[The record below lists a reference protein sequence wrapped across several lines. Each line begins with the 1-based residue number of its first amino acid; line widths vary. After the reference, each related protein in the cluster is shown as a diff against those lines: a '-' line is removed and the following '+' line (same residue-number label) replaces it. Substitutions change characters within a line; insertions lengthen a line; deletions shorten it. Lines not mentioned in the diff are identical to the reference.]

1 MKKKILTI
9 FSVGIIGLS
18 HAVLAENEARYSSE
32 TGIVHIPKVI
42 VDGFEYQVDMQQTDG
57 MNFTVTNISV
67 LEHESTAN
75 GTYDYNT
82 NSQHLIFYWENSTFE
97 KCGPQVRGESAP
109 LDERDITL
117 SNNTQIWHKI
127 NMEDGGD
134 IVWSRQN
141 GTSNSIVG
149 VWTSEAVQ
157 ITFNADETVF
167 VQGTCP

>member
-1 MKKKILTI
+1 MKKEILTI

-18 HAVLAENEARYSSE
+18 HTVLADNEARYSSE
-32 TGIVHIPKVI
+32 TGIVQIPKVI

-82 NSQHLIFYWENSTFE
+82 NSQHLIFYWKNSTFE
-97 KCGPQVRGESAP
+97 RCGPLVRRESGFI
-109 LDERDITL
+109 DERDITL
-117 SNNTQIWHKI
+117 SINTQIWHKI
-127 NMEDGGD
+127 NIEDGDD
-134 IVWSRQN
+134 IIWSRQN

-149 VWTSEAVQ
+149 VWTSEAFQ

-167 VQGTCP
+167 VQGTCH